1 MKISVS
7 LLLAI
12 VALFC
17 LIGWSGYG
25 QRQSSSKMVWEY
37 KILYLND
44 GQDNVRTLNELGAQG
59 WELVTIND
67 VNSALNGSYFFKR
80 AR

>member
-7 LLLAI
+7 LFLAI

-17 LIGWSGYG
+17 LIGWGGYG
-25 QRQSSSKMVWEY
+25 QRQSSSKIVWEY

-59 WELVTIND
+59 WELVTVND
-67 VNSALNGSYFFKR
+67 VNSALNGIYFFKR